1 MLVANYDATG
11 DAFVRLIA
19 LEGRIAEVQYALD
32 TGRRYHRRWME
43 RVFADDLATLDDT
56 RRTALFAQLFVLTD
70 LMSWKLLRRDLGLG
84 VEPTR
89 AYLKQLIEAV
99 LAAHRA
105 AAAG

>member
-19 LEGRIAEVQYALD
+19 LEGRIAEVQFALD
-32 TGRRYHRRWME
+32 TGRRYHRRWVE

-56 RRTALFAQLFVLTD
+56 RRAALFAELFVLTD

-84 VEPTR
+84 VEPTC
-89 AYLKQLIEAV
+89 AYLKEMIEAV